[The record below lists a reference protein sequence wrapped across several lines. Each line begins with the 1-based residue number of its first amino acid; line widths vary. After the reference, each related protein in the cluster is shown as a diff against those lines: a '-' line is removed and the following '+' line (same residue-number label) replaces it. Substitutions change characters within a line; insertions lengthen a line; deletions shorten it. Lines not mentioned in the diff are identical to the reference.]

1 VRHVLVLAALALT
14 SCGGGSPS
22 APSVIAPA
30 VVLPVTL
37 NSGAYTL
44 AITLSRSGQPVCTG
58 NFCTTISLCFG
69 NPDTTPAQFDVHVD
83 RMGDDAKITVD
94 GGQSLAILLHT
105 ASVPASGDISGS
117 GRDARGNTMR
127 VAGTLSGTGSSS
139 PGVAA
144 SGNIDGQVDTA
155 NGGCSNNGH
164 TWTLSRN

>member
-1 VRHVLVLAALALT
+1 VRHVLVFAALLVT

-22 APSVIAPA
+22 APSVVTPP
-30 VVLPVTL
+30 VVLPVSL

-44 AITLSRSGQPVCTG
+44 TITLSRSGVPVCANG
-58 NFCTTISLCFG
+58 FCTSTSLCGG
-69 NPDTTPAQFDVHVD
+69 NPDTTPAQFDVHVE
-83 RMGDDAKITVD
+83 RLADDARITVD

-117 GRDARGNTMR
+117 GLDARGNTIR

-144 SGNIDGQVDTA
+144 LGNIDGQVDTP

-164 TWTLSRN
+164 TWTLSRS